1 MIPLISDD
9 AALASYCQRIAQ
21 SSLLAVDTEFIRQ
34 STLYPKLGLIQLYDG
49 KHLALVDPLAI
60 SQWQP
65 LIDIFTNVNIV
76 KLLHSCNEDI
86 EAFATIGINSITP
99 LFDSQ
104 LACQLL
110 GWGNSIGF
118 ANLVERILGQQL
130 DKSETRADWLARP
143 LAEKQLTYAANDVL
157 FLFPLF
163 EPLQHEL
170 NPEQLTLLL
179 EEGQQ
184 LVQRKEQ
191 KLAPEF
197 KYLEVKNSWLLTPR
211 ELAVL
216 RELVSWR
223 YQYAQQKDLA
233 LGLVLKDGQLFE
245 LAKRRPSSV
254 ESLSNIPDLPTRE
267 IRRHGH
273 TVIKLIEQAKA
284 LPQEAC
290 PQRFYHQE
298 QFIGYKQEVAAITAV
313 IKLAAKE
320 GNIPAEFLSV
330 KRQLNEYLNWCWRV
344 TDQQRQALPT
354 PEYCQGW
361 RREYLL
367 PFLTLPEHI
376 SANTN

>member
-1 MIPLISDD
+1 MIPIISDD
-9 AALASYCQRIAQ
+9 AALALYCQRIAH
-21 SSLLAVDTEFIRQ
+21 SNVLAVDTEFIRQ

-49 KHLALVDPLAI
+49 EHLALVDPLAI

-65 LIDIFTNVNIV
+65 LIEIFANENMV

-86 EAFATIGINSITP
+86 EAFATIGINNITP
-99 LFDSQ
+99 LFDTQ

-110 GWGNSIGF
+110 GWSNSIGF
-118 ANLVERILGQQL
+118 ANLVERLLEQEL

-143 LAEKQLTYAANDVL
+143 LAAKQLTYAANDVL
-157 FLFPLF
+157 FLYPLF
-163 EPLQHEL
+163 KPLQQEL
-170 NPEQLTLLL
+170 DPEQMALLL

-184 LVQRKEQ
+184 LMHRKEQ

-245 LAKRRPSSV
+245 LAKRRPSTV
-254 ESLSNIPDLPTRE
+254 ASLSNIPDLPSRE
-267 IRRHGH
+267 IRRHGN
-273 TVIKLIEQAKA
+273 TLIQLIEQAKA
-284 LPQEAC
+284 LPAVDC

-298 QFIGYKQEVAAITAV
+298 HFIGYKQEVAAITAAV
-313 IKLAAKE
+313 KQAAVE
-320 GNIPAEFLSV
+320 RNIPAEFLSV
-330 KRQLNEYLNWCWRV
+330 KRQLNEFLNWCWRV
-344 TDQQRQALPT
+344 SDQQRATLPI

-361 RREYLL
+361 RRQYLL
-367 PFLTLPEHI
+367 PFLTLPSHVLV
-376 SANTN
+376 